1 MGKLGAREAEWLA
14 KGHIAP
20 KGGTGNGPQL
30 QQPPGPAS
38 KPHTPGARRT
48 SQGQPHPN
56 LSRRGRTAELGGVAS
71 GAWSLR
77 PRGRIWKAA
86 QALQTVRAT
95 TILGIPQGGRWEVGG
110 GRWGVT
116 RRCLQVTCLRRGWL
130 SAGDCPENSLAL
142 VLGSRPSPPG
152 DLGSGWA
159 GLSETTVPLPS
170 ASVPQGRGKGG
181 GEAEG
186 SRHG

>member
-77 PRGRIWKAA
+77 PRGAGSGRRHR
-86 QALQTVRAT
+86 LCRLFRRLPFCESLEV
-95 TILGIPQGGRWEVGG
+95 GGGRWEVGDG
-110 GRWGVT
+110 E
-116 RRCLQVTCLRRGWL
+116 
-130 SAGDCPENSLAL
+130 SHAGACR
-142 VLGSRPSPPG
+142 SR
-152 DLGSGWA
+152 A
-159 GLSETTVPLPS
+159 SE
-170 ASVPQGRGKGG
+170 GG
-181 GEAEG
+181 GCLLETVQ
-186 SRHG
+186 RIPWP